1 MKLTL
6 GPVQFF
12 LWNSATLEDFEC
24 YQDDNGDCETV
35 TDLANVRAAVALTRE
50 QAIADAL
57 KHTHECLVDPEV
69 WASQGKD
76 SRKYVLTAHL
86 QEAKSHSFDGVAED
100 VYHIHDDSGIVA
112 EMCLRQITL

>member
-1 MKLTL
+1 MKLY
-6 GPVQFF
+6 

-35 TDLANVRAAVALTRE
+35 TDLANVRAAVATTRE
-50 QAIADAL
+50 AAIADAL

-69 WASQGKD
+69 FEAQGRD
-76 SRKYVLTAHL
+76 PAEYVLTAHL

-112 EMCLRQITL
+112 EMCLREITIRRVSHI